1 MINRALTLKTLRD
14 VTCFLSVYT
23 TMNKANHV
31 AVASLRGGLLCS
43 YGSERRKDLEC
54 FLAA

>member
-43 YGSERRKDLEC
+43 YGSERRKDMEC
-54 FLAA
+54 FLA